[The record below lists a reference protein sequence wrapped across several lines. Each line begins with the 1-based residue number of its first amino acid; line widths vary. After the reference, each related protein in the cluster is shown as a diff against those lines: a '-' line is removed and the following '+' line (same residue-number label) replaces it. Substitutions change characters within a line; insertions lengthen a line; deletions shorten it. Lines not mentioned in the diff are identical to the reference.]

1 MRFVFELLVNA
12 RKSEDGF
19 TLVEYGIMLNL
30 GIIYLEKTLIGF

>member
-1 MRFVFELLVNA
+1 VLRFFAKLLKN
-12 RKSEDGF
+12 EDGF

>member
-1 MRFVFELLVNA
+1 MRFVFELLINVPKN
-12 RKSEDGF
+12 ENGF